1 MTRFSGKSVIVT
13 GCSNGIGRATA
24 VLFSRYGAQVTITGR
39 DSERLEVTK
48 EKMLKAGALPQN
60 INLVVAN
67 LTDPNGQ
74 DHIIQ
79 STLKALG
86 KIDVLVNN
94 AGANIVDGTSNTDQ
108 SIDLYHKTFQI
119 NFQSVVEMIKK
130 TKEYLIK
137 TKGEIVNVS
146 SIAAGPQA
154 LPMAPYYAAS
164 KAALDQYTRCVAI
177 DLIQY
182 GVRVNSVSPG
192 AVSTGFL
199 TAMGLPEQA
208 QQKAESFIASHK
220 ECVPAG
226 VLGKPEDIAELIVF
240 LSDRKRSSYIIGQSI
255 VADGGS
261 TLVAGMHAHDL
272 HDMLGL

>member
-1 MTRFSGKSVIVT
+1 MARFSGKSVIVT
-13 GCSNGIGRATA
+13 GSSNGIGRATA
-24 VLFSRYGAQVTITGR
+24 VLFARYGAQVTITGR
-39 DSERLEVTK
+39 DAERLEVTK
-48 EKMLKAGALPQN
+48 QKMLKAGSLPEN
-60 INLVVAN
+60 VNVVVAN
-67 LTDPNGQ
+67 LTDSDAQ
-74 DHIIQ
+74 DRIVQ
-79 STLKALG
+79 STLDKFG

-94 AGANIVDGTSNTDQ
+94 AGANVVDGTMNTDQ
-108 SIDLYHKTFQI
+108 SVDLYHKTFRI
-119 NFQSVVEMIKK
+119 NFQAVVEMIKK

-154 LPMAPYYAAS
+154 LPMAPFYAAS

-192 AVSTGFL
+192 VVSTGFL
-199 TAMGLPEQA
+199 SAMGLPDPVQE
-208 QQKAESFIASHK
+208 KAESFMASRK
-220 ECVPAG
+220 ECIPAG
-226 VLGKPEDIAELIVF
+226 VCGKPEDIAELIVF

-261 TLVAGMHAHDL
+261 SLVAGMHAHDL
-272 HDMLGL
+272 QDMLGL